1 MTGDLFS
8 DLDPNYIDTQALVN
22 DVAKIQDSQSC
33 KENEVDIDRG
43 IDHAV
48 FKIQELT
55 NKNLDILAQGKS
67 IRPDVVN
74 ALHKLTCVIK
84 DLTSTRGAIAAQRA
98 NSDLDTGDIEVIVT

>member
-8 DLDPNYIDTQALVN
+8 DLDKNYVETQALVSH
-22 DVAKIQDSQSC
+22 VTKIQNSQSC
-33 KENEVDIDRG
+33 EENEVDKG
-43 IDHAV
+43 IDSAV